1 MTIQKANSTIHC
13 EHIRRRTVSK
23 FEPSTYDM
31 CSIGSFPLNLEW
43 NEDALQIPASSLEY
57 LRSQLPD
64 SSEFEEYVTDLLA
77 QSGCTLHFASF
88 CGNTTN
94 AAARVTANGGCKVL
108 SVMAMTVNPWS
119 MTMDS
124 GHSLMTTFPSTD
136 PYYQCNADYILVE
149 TAAAKGQLWW

>member
-1 MTIQKANSTIHC
+1 MEDKSTIHY

-64 SSEFEEYVTDLLA
+64 SSEFEKYVTDLLA
-77 QSGCTLHFASF
+77 QSGCNLRFASF
-88 CGNTTN
+88 CGNTMDV
-94 AAARVTANGGCKVL
+94 AARMTANGGCKIL
-108 SVMAMTVNPWS
+108 NLMAMTVNPW
-119 MTMDS
+119 TMDS
-124 GHSLMTTFPSTD
+124 DHSPPRTLTINATLITF
-136 PYYQCNADYILVE
+136 
-149 TAAAKGQLWW
+149 WWKRPRPKDDGSKCRI